1 MTAVAFGMLAPY
13 AMCACAYR
21 AANVFA
27 FAVVIDDSSPPLFL
41 EAAIGV
47 LLIVAS
53 KLYIY
58 IYIHIDMYAYVCE
71 IERESERERESM
83 WCVHE
88 GDRFI

>member
-1 MTAVAFGMLAPY
+1 MYISYIVQLCIVTRADMTAVAFGMLAPY

-41 EAAIGV
+41 EAAIGL

-58 IYIHIDMYAYVCE
+58 IYI
-71 IERESERERESM
+71 
-83 WCVHE
+83 
-88 GDRFI
+88 

>member
-41 EAAIGV
+41 EAAIG
-47 LLIVAS
+47 LLLRVAS
-53 KLYIY
+53 NLYIY
-58 IYIHIDMYAYVCE
+58 IYTYRYVCL
-71 IERESERERESM
+71 
-83 WCVHE
+83 CV
-88 GDRFI
+88 

>member
-41 EAAIGV
+41 EAAIGL

-53 KLYIY
+53 KLY

-71 IERESERERESM
+71 IERESERERKHVVRS
-83 WCVHE
+83 
-88 GDRFI
+88 

>member
-1 MTAVAFGMLAPY
+1 MCAVLPVAFNVVCSDMCPCLHVHLATVMAAVAFGMLAPY

-41 EAAIGV
+41 EAAIGL

-58 IYIHIDMYAYVCE
+58 IYI
-71 IERESERERESM
+71 
-83 WCVHE
+83 
-88 GDRFI
+88 

>member
-41 EAAIGV
+41 EAAIGL

-58 IYIHIDMYAYVCE
+58 IYIYIWICML
-71 IERESERERESM
+71 M
-83 WCVHE
+83 CVS
-88 GDRFI
+88 

>member
-1 MTAVAFGMLAPY
+1 MTAVVFGMLAPY
-13 AMCACAYR
+13 AMCACAYS

-41 EAAIGV
+41 EAVIGL

-58 IYIHIDMYAYVCE
+58 IYIYTYRYVCL
-71 IERESERERESM
+71 
-83 WCVHE
+83 CV
-88 GDRFI
+88 

>member
-41 EAAIGV
+41 EAAIGL

-58 IYIHIDMYAYVCE
+58 IYILICML
-71 IERESERERESM
+71 M
-83 WCVHE
+83 CV
-88 GDRFI
+88 R

>member
-41 EAAIGV
+41 EAVIG
-47 LLIVAS
+47 LILIVAS

-71 IERESERERESM
+71 IERESERERKHVVRS
-83 WCVHE
+83 
-88 GDRFI
+88 

>member
-41 EAAIGV
+41 EAVIGL

-53 KLYIY
+53 KLYIH
-58 IYIHIDMYAYVCE
+58 IYILICML
-71 IERESERERESM
+71 M
-83 WCVHE
+83 CV
-88 GDRFI
+88 R